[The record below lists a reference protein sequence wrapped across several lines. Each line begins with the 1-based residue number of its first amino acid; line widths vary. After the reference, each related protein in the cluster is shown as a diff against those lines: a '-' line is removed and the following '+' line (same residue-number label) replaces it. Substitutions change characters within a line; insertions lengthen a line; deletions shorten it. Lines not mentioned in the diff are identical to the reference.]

1 MTLEE
6 IKHRYPDEWVLI
18 EFTEL
23 DEGLEVIEGEVIA
36 HSPHKEEINKKLVEL
51 EKEKI
56 AIEFT
61 GTMPNEPAYFLR
73 MFETDLNFKQATIQI

>member
-6 IKHRYPDEWVLI
+6 IKHQYPDEWVLI

-23 DEGLEVIEGEVIA
+23 DEGLEVIEGEVIV
-36 HSPHKEEINKKLVEL
+36 HSPNKEEINKKLVEL
-51 EKEKI
+51 ENEKI

-61 GTMPNEPAYFLR
+61 GTMPHEPAYLLCRRFIGNE
-73 MFETDLNFKQATIQI
+73 FSPAV